1 MPRLIWDKRGE
12 RIYETGV
19 ECGVIY
25 PQNAFGEYPKG
36 AVWNGLDVVTESPSG
51 SEPSNTYADNK
62 KYLSLISA
70 EEYNAT
76 VEAYGYPSDFKDCL
90 DSGVVM
96 GGLFIGQQKKRIFG
110 LSYKTIIGNDL
121 DSNEH
126 GYKLH
131 LVYGCLASPPEK
143 SYSSVNDS
151 PEAIT
156 FSWEVTTTPV
166 PFAGYRPISSI
177 VLDSRKI
184 IEWNLKLLEDIL
196 YGSDDTDARLPLPD
210 EVFHIVTNQLLDS
223 KSDALEDSFGDILLD
238 NKKGGI

>member
-1 MPRLIWDKRGE
+1 M
-12 RIYETGV
+12 
-19 ECGVIY
+19 
-25 PQNAFGEYPKG
+25 
-36 AVWNGLDVVTESPSG
+36 
-51 SEPSNTYADNK
+51 
-62 KYLSLISA
+62 
-70 EEYNAT
+70 
-76 VEAYGYPSDFKDCL
+76 
-90 DSGVVM
+90 
-96 GGLFIGQQKKRIFG
+96 
-110 LSYKTIIGNDL
+110 
-121 DSNEH
+121 
-126 GYKLH
+126 
-131 LVYGCLASPPEK
+131 YGCLASPPEK

-151 PEAIT
+151 PEAII

-184 IEWNLKLLEDIL
+184 IEWKLKLLEDIL